1 MAHRN
6 PTGKFRGK
14 KLLIILIALGLIA
27 ILLPRR
33 WTQGLVSI
41 VQVIVPMQDLVSQG
55 SEAVSSLA
63 PSDRDKVD
71 PEEHA
76 ETRREKTALENQV
89 VSLAARVRELE
100 QDVELLEGTRA
111 FSVEGER
118 LGGRG
123 RLIPAR
129 VISPDMVPWRAS
141 RLVNA
146 GTLQGV
152 RLGAPVV
159 SDYFTVSAG
168 EQDGL
173 HEGLAILL
181 RETIV
186 GFVEQTGTH
195 TARIKLL
202 SDPTSEMKVRIGRRH
217 DRGVELRD
225 ELYWLTGKGEGR
237 MEIRDVQ
244 RRDVEA
250 DLVREGDIVVSTP
263 FGAGQSELPSSMR
276 IGTIVSLTVDHDNPL
291 LCIATVRNE
300 INEDDLRRVYVYDP
314 ATTGRE

>member
-1 MAHRN
+1 MSHRY
-6 PTGKFRGK
+6 PIGKFRGK
-14 KLLIILIALGLIA
+14 KLLIVLLALGLIA

-33 WTQGLVSI
+33 WTQGLVSV

-55 SEAVSSLA
+55 TDAVSTLA
-63 PSDRDKVD
+63 PGDADGID
-71 PEEHA
+71 PQQHA
-76 ETRREKTALENQV
+76 ETLREKTALENQV

-100 QDVELLEGTRA
+100 TDVELLEGTRA
-111 FSVEGER
+111 FSVEGQR

-152 RLGAPVV
+152 RLGAPVL
-159 SDYFTVSAG
+159 SDYFTISAG

-202 SDPTSEMKVRIGRRH
+202 SDPKSEMKVRIGRRQ
-217 DRGVELRD
+217 DARVQLRE

-250 DLVREGDIVVSTP
+250 GLVQKGDIVVSTP

-276 IGTIVSLTVDHDNPL
+276 IGTIISLAVDHDNPL

-300 INEDDLRRVYVYDP
+300 IREDDLRRVYVYDP
-314 ATTGRE
+314 ATRD